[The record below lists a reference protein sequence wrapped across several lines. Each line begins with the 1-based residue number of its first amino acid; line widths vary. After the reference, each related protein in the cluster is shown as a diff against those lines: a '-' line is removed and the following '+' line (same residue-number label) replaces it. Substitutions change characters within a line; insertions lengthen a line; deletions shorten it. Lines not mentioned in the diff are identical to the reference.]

1 MSATFDPLA
10 SAGGASFLVFYVDF
24 CFSPRSGEY
33 RFKTSFASSTVNGFR
48 MTGFVPGFGSS
59 DFGLRVF
66 LVMA

>member
-1 MSATFDPLA
+1 MGAAFDPLA
-10 SAGGASFLVFYVDF
+10 SAGGASFLVFYVNF
-24 CFSPRSGEY
+24 CFSLRSGEY
-33 RFKTSFASSTVNGFR
+33 RFKTSFASSTVYGFR